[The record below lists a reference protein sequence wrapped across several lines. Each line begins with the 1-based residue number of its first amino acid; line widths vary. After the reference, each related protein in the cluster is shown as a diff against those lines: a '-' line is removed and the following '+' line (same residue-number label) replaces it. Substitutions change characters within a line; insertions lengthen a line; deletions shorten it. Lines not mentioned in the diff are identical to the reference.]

1 MPISRESRIPGFHHL
16 SVPERRRVLGERAG
30 IALAELE
37 RAVTSGGLEPMTA
50 DKMVENS
57 IGTYA
62 LPFGIAL
69 NFRINGSDQ
78 LAPMVVEEPSVIAA
92 ASNAARIVRAS
103 GGFEAE
109 TLGSSMIAQV
119 QLYDVSDSGRA
130 QQRILAATDE
140 LLELAARAVPSLAA
154 RGGGARGLEVRDLGD
169 GYLVVHLHV
178 DCVDAMGANLVNSI
192 AEALGPRIASLAG
205 GKLGLRILS
214 NLCDGRRVRVRC
226 LASSADLEVRS
237 APGCAPRFSGDEVIS
252 GIVRAS
258 EFAERDVYRAATHNK
273 GIMNGID
280 SVVIATGN
288 DFRAV
293 EAGAHAYASR
303 SGCYRPLSRWWRD
316 RDRLVGELVL
326 PLALGVVGGTLR
338 LHGGARM
345 ALRLSGVGSAS
356 ELALLAASVGLAS
369 NLAALR
375 ALATV
380 GIQVGHMSLHA
391 RSVATAAG
399 ALDDEVEFVA
409 RSMSERR
416 EVTLGAAQT
425 MLDELR
431 AHRRDASVEMQR
443 AERLIATAGAPR
455 GAVAER
461 TWQR

>member
-1 MPISRESRIPGFHHL
+1 MSRDSRIPGFHRL
-16 SVPERRRVLGERAG
+16 SVPERRRMLGERAG
-30 IALAELE
+30 IPTAELE
-37 RAVTSGGLEPMTA
+37 RCIANGGLEPLTA

-69 NFRINGSDQ
+69 NFRINGLDQ

-92 ASNAARIVRAS
+92 ASNAARIVRAC

-109 TLGSSMIAQV
+109 ALGSTMIAQV
-119 QLYDVSDSGRA
+119 QLYEVSDIGRA
-130 QQRILAATDE
+130 RQRILAATSE
-140 LLELAARAVPSLAA
+140 LLELSARAVPNLVA
-154 RGGGARGLEVRDLGD
+154 RGGGMRSLEVRDLGA

-178 DCVDAMGANLVNSI
+178 ECLDAMGANLVNSI
-192 AEALGPRIASLAG
+192 AEALGPRIASLAA

-226 LASSADLEVRS
+226 FASSADLEVRS
-237 APGCAPRFSGDEVIS
+237 ELGSARHFSGDEVIN

-258 EFAERDVYRAATHNK
+258 EFAERDAYRAATHNK

-293 EAGAHAYASR
+293 EAGAHAYACR
-303 SGCYRPLSRWWRD
+303 SGCYRPLSRWWREQD
-316 RDRLVGELVL
+316 QLAGELVL

-338 LHGGARM
+338 LHGGARL
-345 ALRLSGVGSAS
+345 ALQLSGVSSAS

-375 ALATV
+375 ALATL
-380 GIQVGHMSLHA
+380 GIQLGHMSLHA
-391 RSVATAAG
+391 RSVAAAAG
-399 ALDDEVEFVA
+399 ALNDEVELVA
-409 RSMSERR
+409 RGLSERQDVSLR
-416 EVTLGAAQT
+416 AAQI
-425 MLDELR
+425 MLEELR
-431 AHRRDASVEMQR
+431 ACRVEGG
-443 AERLIATAGAPR
+443 LLS
-455 GAVAER
+455 
-461 TWQR
+461 